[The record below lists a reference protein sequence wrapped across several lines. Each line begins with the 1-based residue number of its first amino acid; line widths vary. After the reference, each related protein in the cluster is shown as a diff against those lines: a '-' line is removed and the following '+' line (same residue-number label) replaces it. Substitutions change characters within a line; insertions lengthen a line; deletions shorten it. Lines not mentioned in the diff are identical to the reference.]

1 MPIAHYLAMTA
12 AEMAGNSS
20 FPRHAAWMAC
30 HFSPSGVGLS
40 NLPNWLPPGCL
51 LILDDSTP
59 IHDHDPERIA
69 SELSGCMEK
78 FQCAGLLLDFQRP
91 GEAQTRELIAHLC
104 EALPSPVVVSDVY
117 AEGLD
122 CPVFLS
128 PVAPDETMASRLAL
142 WRGREVWLDTTMEGL
157 EIVLTEKGAKSA
169 TLPHQKYPDCGL
181 EDWLLHCHYR
191 ISLSENSA
199 VFTLWRT
206 KSDISAQLEEAEA
219 LGVTAAVGLYQEFG
233 SPPPEAEEG

>member
-12 AEMAGNSS
+12 AEMAGNSA

-40 NLPNWLPPGCL
+40 NLPNWLPPDCL

-91 GEAQTRELIAHLC
+91 GEAQTRELTAHLC

-117 AEGLD
+117 AEELD

-142 WRGREVWLDTTMEGL
+142 WRGREIWLDTTMEGL

-181 EDWLLHCHYR
+181 EDRLLHCHYR